1 MQEMVLRIAQMG
13 VTATVLLTFT
23 SCGESREQRKR
34 ELQHGLRSEFY
45 ARELK
50 KAQTELAHTDSLLQI
65 AEATIDSTDIAQRIR
80 LDSLKLEADVLG
92 AKIRYI
98 HKKQAGM

>member
-1 MQEMVLRIAQMG
+1 MAFIAAMAAVAVLCG
-13 VTATVLLTFT
+13 
-23 SCGESREQRKR
+23 SCGKDKEQRKQ
-34 ELQHGLRSEFY
+34 ELQNRLRTEFY

-50 KAQTELAHTDSLLQI
+50 KAQAELAYTDSLLQI
-65 AEATIDSTDIAQRIR
+65 AEATIDSTNVVQRIR

-98 HKKQAGM
+98 HRKQEGK